1 MRTLISHLS
10 LSPFP
15 FNTLY
20 SKPIIIRPS
29 FLCFFSSSSSSSS
42 SSPLLQTRS
51 TTTTSTPISNPI
63 LYKYLIKTFS
73 FSESQAL
80 SMSKRFPQIKPLKTL
95 EKSKSVVQ
103 FLEQLGFSNTQIRS
117 SIHGSP
123 QILFSNVDRTLK
135 PKLQFFQDLGLS
147 GFDLGKFMSKNST
160 LLTRS
165 LDKKLIPCIDVIKKI
180 LVNDKSNQDLIR
192 VMRRCNWVVTLREP
206 QERLLRNVA
215 FLESCGIVGSQL
227 SMLLTRQPRL
237 FVLPESKLRDL
248 VLRVL
253 DMGFSIESRML
264 VHALYTVSCMTGET
278 FNRKLELFR
287 SFGFSE
293 SECMEMFRRTP
304 GLLRTSEDKLRV
316 GIEFFLNDIK
326 FERSVLVH
334 RPNCLM
340 HSMEERVI
348 PRYRVLQVM
357 KSKGLL
363 KKMPSLIHVL
373 SLTEEEF
380 LAKFI
385 SKFRDDAEELLV
397 AYKGHLL
404 DSSEE

>member
-1 MRTLISHLS
+1 
-10 LSPFP
+10 
-15 FNTLY
+15 
-20 SKPIIIRPS
+20 
-29 FLCFFSSSSSSSS
+29 
-42 SSPLLQTRS
+42 
-51 TTTTSTPISNPI
+51 
-63 LYKYLIKTFS
+63 
-73 FSESQAL
+73 
-80 SMSKRFPQIKPLKTL
+80 
-95 EKSKSVVQ
+95 
-103 FLEQLGFSNTQIRS
+103 
-117 SIHGSP
+117 
-123 QILFSNVDRTLK
+123 
-135 PKLQFFQDLGLS
+135 
-147 GFDLGKFMSKNST
+147 
-160 LLTRS
+160 
-165 LDKKLIPCIDVIKKI
+165 
-180 LVNDKSNQDLIR
+180 
-192 VMRRCNWVVTLREP
+192 MRRCNWVTFREP
-206 QERLLRNVA
+206 RERLLSNVA

-227 SMLLTRQPRL
+227 SVLLTRQPRL
-237 FVLPESKLRDL
+237 FVLSESKLRDL

-304 GLLRTSEDKLRV
+304 GLFRTSEDKLRV

-373 SLTEEEF
+373 NLTEEEF

>member
-1 MRTLISHLS
+1 MRTLLS
-10 LSPFP
+10 QRFLSPFP
-15 FNTLY
+15 LNTLY
-20 SKPIIIRPS
+20 SKPIIIRPF
-29 FLCFFSSSSSSSS
+29 FLCFFSSYSSV
-42 SSPLLQTRS
+42 SSPLHTRS
-51 TTTTSTPISNPI
+51 TTSTTPISNLI
-63 LYKYLIKTFS
+63 LYEYLIKTFS
-73 FSESQAL
+73 FSEPQAI
-80 SMSKRFPQIKPLKTL
+80 SISKRFPPIKTL
-95 EKSKSVVQ
+95 KNPKSVVQ
-103 FLEQLGFSNTQIRS
+103 LLKQLGFSNAQIRS
-117 SIHGSP
+117 SIHCAP

-135 PKLQFFQDLGLS
+135 PKLQFFLDLGLS
-147 GFDLGKFMSKNST
+147 GSDLGKFMSRNST
-160 LLTRS
+160 ILTRS

-180 LVNDKSNQDLIR
+180 LVNDNNNQDLIR
-192 VMRRCNWVVTLREP
+192 VMRRCKWVTFREP
-206 QERLLRNVA
+206 RERLLSNVA

-237 FVLPESKLRDL
+237 FVLSESKLRDL

-287 SFGFSE
+287 SFGFLE

-385 SKFRDDAEELLV
+385 SKFRDDAKELLV

-404 DSSEE
+404 NSSEE